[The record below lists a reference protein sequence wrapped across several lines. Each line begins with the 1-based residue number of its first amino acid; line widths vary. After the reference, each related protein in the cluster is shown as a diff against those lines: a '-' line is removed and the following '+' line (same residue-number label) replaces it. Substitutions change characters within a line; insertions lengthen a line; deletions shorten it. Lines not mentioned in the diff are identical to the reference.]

1 MSSDIDEEVTML
13 GNFVFYNPT
22 KLLFGENALEKA
34 EKELLK
40 YGKKVMLCY
49 GGGSIKKNG
58 IYDAVMELLKK
69 TGKEVIEDAGVMPN
83 PTYKKVL
90 EGRDMARANN
100 IEFILAVG
108 GGSVIDYVKA
118 VSAAVFCEEDPW
130 QKFFVRG
137 EMAEKALPFGSVLT
151 MSGTGSEMNAG
162 SVISNKE
169 EGKKYGSSFGELL
182 IPKFAVLNPRY
193 TMSLPPYQMAA
204 GIFDIMSHI
213 LEQYLSGD
221 DDNTSDY
228 LAEGLMLSLI
238 HASRIATK
246 NPEDYEAR
254 SNIMWAAT
262 WALNGL
268 ISRGKVTDWEVHAIG
283 HAITAA
289 TDATHGMTL
298 ASVSLPYFRHIMD
311 GGLHRFKRF
320 ALNVWKVDAAGKT
333 DEEIALAGLAA
344 MEAWMREIGVVL
356 SIKDFGVTEDMIDG
370 IAANALIRKGGYK
383 VMTKES
389 IAEVLRASYHSV

>member
-1 MSSDIDEEVTML
+1 ML

-22 KLLFGENALEKA
+22 KILFGENALEKA
-34 EKELLK
+34 EKELKK
-40 YGKKVMLCY
+40 YGKRVMLCY

-58 IYDAVMELLKK
+58 IYDAVMALLEK
-69 TGKEVIEDAGVMPN
+69 TGKEVVEDAGVMPN

-90 EGRDMARANN
+90 EGRDIAREHDV
-100 IEFILAVG
+100 EFILAVG

-118 VSAAVFCEEDPW
+118 VSASVFCEEDPW
-130 QKFFVRG
+130 EKFYIRG
-137 EMAEKALPFGSVLT
+137 EMAEKALPYGSVLT
-151 MSGTGSEMNAG
+151 MVGTGSEMNAG

-169 EGKKYGSSFGELL
+169 LGKKYSSSFGELL
-182 IPKFAVLNPRY
+182 IPKFSVLNPKY
-193 TMSLPPYQMAA
+193 TMTLPKYQMVA

-228 LAEGLMLSLI
+228 ISEGLMLSLI
-238 HASRIATK
+238 HSSRIAVK
-246 NPEDYEAR
+246 NPDDYEAR
-254 SNIMWAAT
+254 SNIMWTAT

-268 ISRGKVTDWEVHAIG
+268 ISRGKTTDWEVHAIG

-298 ASVSLPYFRHIMD
+298 ASVSLPYFKYIMD

-320 ALNVWKVDAAGKT
+320 AINVWKVNPASKT
-333 DEEIALAGLAA
+333 DEEIALEGLSE
-344 MEAWMREIGVVL
+344 MEEWMREIGVVL
-356 SIKDFGVTEDMIDG
+356 SVKDLGVREDMIEG
-370 IAANALIRKGGYK
+370 IAANALIRTGGYK
-383 VMTKES
+383 VMTKET
-389 IAEVLRASYHSV
+389 IAEVLRASYNMAAK

>member
-1 MSSDIDEEVTML
+1 ML

-58 IYDAVMELLKK
+58 IYDAVIDLLKK
-69 TGKEVIEDAGVMPN
+69 TGKEVVEDPGVMPN
-83 PTYKKVL
+83 PSYKKVL
-90 EGRDMARANN
+90 EGRDMARANG
-100 IEFILAVG
+100 IEFLLAVG

-118 VSAAVFCEEDPW
+118 VSASVFCEDEPW
-130 QKFFVRG
+130 EKFYVRG
-137 EMAEKALPFGSVLT
+137 ELPQKALPFGSVLT
-151 MSGTGSEMNAG
+151 MAGTGSEMNAT
-162 SVISNKE
+162 SVISNEK
-169 EGKKYGSSFGELL
+169 EGKKYGAALGELL
-182 IPKFAVLNPRY
+182 IPKFAVLNPRF
-193 TMSLPPYQMAA
+193 TMSLPKYQMVS

-228 LAEGLMLSLI
+228 LSEGLMLSLI
-238 HASRIATK
+238 HSSRIAVK
-246 NPEDYEAR
+246 NPADYEAR

-268 ISRGKVTDWEVHAIG
+268 ISRGKTTDWEVHAIG

-289 TDATHGMTL
+289 TNSTHGMTL
-298 ASVSLPYFRHIMD
+298 ASVSLPYFKHIMD
-311 GGLHRFKRF
+311 AGLHRFKRL
-320 ALNVWKVDAAGKT
+320 ALHVWKVDGTGKT
-333 DEEIALAGLAA
+333 DEEIALAGLAE
-344 MEAWMREIGVVL
+344 MEAWMREIGLVM
-356 SIKDFGVTEDMIDG
+356 SIRDFGVTEDRIDA
-370 IAANALIRKGGYK
+370 IAAGALIRTGGYK
-383 VMTKES
+383 VMTKET
-389 IAEVLRASYHSV
+389 IAEVLRASYETPPYA